1 MYAIKIVLANQS
13 NAWKPGMV
21 TVTKQDGNATTGY
34 FPCYQWITTEATV
47 REAKGNQK
55 KSFFDTRTENTA
67 AVYCLATLA
76 FQDNE
81 KLAALRGAE
90 VEKWKKLLPWRDWQ
104 SMPSHPR
111 LFRSRQSASRSP
123 V

>member
-1 MYAIKIVLANQS
+1 MGEMYAIKIELSNQS

-55 KSFFDTRTENTA
+55 KIIFRYTYRETA
-67 AVYCLATLA
+67 AVYC
-76 FQDNE
+76 
-81 KLAALRGAE
+81 
-90 VEKWKKLLPWRDWQ
+90 
-104 SMPSHPR
+104 
-111 LFRSRQSASRSP
+111 
-123 V
+123 

>member
-1 MYAIKIVLANQS
+1 MGEMYAIKIVLANQS

-76 FQDNE
+76 FQENGCIE
-81 KLAALRGAE
+81 RSRSGE
-90 VEKWKKLLPWRDWQ
+90 VEEAASVARLAEHAL
-104 SMPSHPR
+104 SSR
-111 LFRSRQSASRSP
+111 LF
-123 V
+123 